1 MWTGN
6 LGVGANFGSEHESQA
21 FKTNKQN
28 KQSFGFK
35 YTLLP
40 LDLLIIFLLPWSEF
54 DDITEIL
61 LKVALIA
68 QMIQSHIITIKKYQ
82 NASFI

>member
-1 MWTGN
+1 VDLKVGGTLYMEWKVRGDQNCMWTGN

-28 KQSFGFK
+28 KRSFGFK

-40 LDLLIIFLLPWSEF
+40 LDLLINFLLP
-54 DDITEIL
+54 
-61 LKVALIA
+61 
-68 QMIQSHIITIKKYQ
+68 
-82 NASFI
+82 